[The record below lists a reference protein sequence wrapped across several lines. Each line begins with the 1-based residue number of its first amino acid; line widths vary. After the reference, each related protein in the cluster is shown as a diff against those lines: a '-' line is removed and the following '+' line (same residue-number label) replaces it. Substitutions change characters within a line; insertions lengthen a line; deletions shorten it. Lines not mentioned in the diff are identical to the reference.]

1 VGPSESMSKSKKNI
15 VDPVKIID
23 NFGADSVRI
32 FILSDSPPEKDVQWS
47 EEGINSSYK
56 FIQKLWALH
65 LKIKDEIKKNHPD
78 NLEDNLT
85 KFTNNLIKKI
95 SNNLNN
101 FSYNVI
107 IANLHEVNSFL
118 IKEINQNYKK
128 STLEDNYKK
137 ILIMMIPI
145 IPHFANQCLK
155 DLNLNDNL
163 KWPTHDESII
173 NEDEIKLVVQIN
185 GKKREI
191 LEIKKGLAEEKL
203 IEIIQKNEKLSKFL
217 ENKIIKKKIYVPN
230 KVLNI
235 II

>member
-1 VGPSESMSKSKKNI
+1 
-15 VDPVKIID
+15 
-23 NFGADSVRI
+23 
-32 FILSDSPPEKDVQWS
+32 
-47 EEGINSSYK
+47 
-56 FIQKLWALH
+56 
-65 LKIKDEIKKNHPD
+65 
-78 NLEDNLT
+78 
-85 KFTNNLIKKI
+85 
-95 SNNLNN
+95 
-101 FSYNVI
+101 
-107 IANLHEVNSFL
+107 
-118 IKEINQNYKK
+118 
-128 STLEDNYKK
+128 
-137 ILIMMIPI
+137 MIPI